1 MKPSFLKSYKK
12 TLSRPVVYSS
22 LIILALLASAFVL
35 PISLNWTIDAPC
47 KVLPAREWL
56 LTKNEE
62 GGVLATLS
70 DYLQGSVE
78 NYAVLSIV
86 RGDAFRFDVIS
97 SLKPGD
103 PLSAGDT
110 VVKIFSHELAR
121 EFYRLS
127 GELVV
132 AKSSLAMMKSG
143 EKEAITEEA
152 ERALSLAKER
162 AGVQQQIFARQD
174 SLYKRNLIS
183 PEEFELARS
192 AAQTTAI
199 EVAIAEARLQTVQTG
214 AKPEQIRLIE
224 SQIASLE
231 AQMRALSRQVGA
243 LTLVSPFSGT
253 FQSTPGTDTMLTVE
267 DTARVILMPIP
278 IKHLARIAPG
288 QLVKVRIPRQR
299 ESYEGAVVRVDQ
311 RVRIVN
317 GAQVVMAVA
326 TLNGRVKSLP
336 TNLIGI
342 GSIQT
347 DHLSPAQYLR
357 YWISDI
363 LVEISDGTIRI

>member
-1 MKPSFLKSYKK
+1 MKQSFLKSYKK
-12 TLSRPVVYSS
+12 TLSRPWVYSS
-22 LIILALLASAFVL
+22 LIILALLFLTSAL
-35 PISLNWTIDAPC
+35 PISLTWTVDAPG
-47 KVLPAREWL
+47 KILPAREWL
-56 LTKNEE
+56 LTKHLE

-78 NYAVLSIV
+78 NYAVLSIN
-86 RGDAFRFDVIS
+86 RGDAIRFNVIS
-97 SLKPGD
+97 SLRPGD

-110 VVKIFSHELAR
+110 VVKIYSYELAR

-127 GELVV
+127 GELAV
-132 AKSSLAMMKSG
+132 AKSSLAAVKSG

-152 ERALSLAKER
+152 ERAVSLAKEK
-162 AGVQQQIFARQD
+162 AELQSQIFARQD

-199 EVAIAEARLQTVQTG
+199 EVAIADARLQTVQTG
-214 AKPEQIRLIE
+214 AKPEQIHLIE

-231 AQMRALSRQVGA
+231 AQMRALSRQIGA

-253 FQSTPGTDTMLTVE
+253 FQSSPGTDTMLTVE

-278 IKHLARIAPG
+278 IKHLGQVAPG

-299 ESYEGAVVRVDQ
+299 ESYKGTVVRVDQ
-311 RVRIVN
+311 RVKIVN
-317 GAQVVMAVA
+317 GTQVVMAVA
-326 TLNGRVKSLP
+326 TLNGRVNSLP

-347 DHLSPAQYLR
+347 DQLSLAQYLR

>member
-1 MKPSFLKSYKK
+1 MNRTFLKSYKK
-12 TLSRPVVYSS
+12 TLSQPWVYSG
-22 LIILALLASAFVL
+22 LIILALLSLALVL
-35 PISLNWTIDAPC
+35 PISLNWTIDGPC
-47 KVLPAREWL
+47 KVFPAREWL

-70 DYLQGSVE
+70 DNLQGSVE

-86 RGDAFRFDVIS
+86 RGDAFRFDVNP

-103 PLSAGDT
+103 PLNAGDT
-110 VVKIFSHELAR
+110 VVRVFSHELAR
-121 EFYRLS
+121 EFHRLS
-127 GELVV
+127 GELAV
-132 AKSSLAMMKSG
+132 AKSSLAMVKSG
-143 EKEAITEEA
+143 EKEAITQEA

-162 AGVQQQIFARQD
+162 AEVQQQIFARQD
-174 SLYKRNLIS
+174 SLYNRNLIS

-192 AAQTTAI
+192 AAQTSAI
-199 EVAIAEARLQTVQTG
+199 EVAIAEARLQTVRTG

-253 FQSTPGTDTMLTVE
+253 FQSSPGTDTLLTLE

-278 IKHLARIAPG
+278 IKHLGRIGSG
-288 QLVKVRIPRQR
+288 QFVKVRIPRQS

-336 TNLIGI
+336 SNLIGI

-347 DHLSPAQYLR
+347 DQVSPAQYLR
-357 YWISDI
+357 YWIAD
-363 LVEISDGTIRI
+363 LLAEISDGTVRI

>member
-1 MKPSFLKSYKK
+1 MNHSFLKSYKK
-12 TLSRPVVYSS
+12 TLSRPVVYSG
-22 LIILALLASAFVL
+22 LIILALLSLASVL
-35 PISLNWTIDAPC
+35 PISLTWTVDAPC
-47 KVLPAREWL
+47 KILPAREWL

-78 NYAVLSIV
+78 NYTVLSIV
-86 RGDAFRFDVIS
+86 RGDAFRFNIVP
-97 SLKPGD
+97 SLRPGD

-110 VVKIFSHELAR
+110 VVKVYSHELAR
-121 EFYRLS
+121 ELSRLT
-127 GELVV
+127 GELAV
-132 AKSSLAMMKSG
+132 AKSTLAMVKSG
-143 EKEAITEEA
+143 EKEAITQEA

-174 SLYKRNLIS
+174 SLYKKNLIS

-214 AKPEQIRLIE
+214 AKPEQIRMIE

-243 LTLVSPFSGT
+243 LTLVSPFPGT
-253 FQSTPGTDTMLTVE
+253 FQSSPGTDTILTVE
-267 DTARVILMPIP
+267 DTGRVILMPVP
-278 IKHLARIAPG
+278 IKHLSEIAPG
-288 QLVKVRIPRQR
+288 QLVKVRIPRQI
-299 ESYEGAVVRVDQ
+299 ETYEGRVLRLDQ

-317 GAQVVMAVA
+317 GAQVIMAVA
-326 TLNGRVKSLP
+326 ALNGRVKDLP
-336 TNLIGI
+336 MNLIGI

-347 DHLSPAQYLR
+347 GHLSPIQYLR

-363 LVEISDGTIRI
+363 LAEISDGTVRI